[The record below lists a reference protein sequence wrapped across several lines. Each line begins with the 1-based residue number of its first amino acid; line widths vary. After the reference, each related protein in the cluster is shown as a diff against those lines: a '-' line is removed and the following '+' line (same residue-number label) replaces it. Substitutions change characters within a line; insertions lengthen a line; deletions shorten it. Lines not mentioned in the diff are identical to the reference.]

1 MRSREVFA
9 IRPQGV
15 GIDVRNN
22 NVGTKLL
29 DPFQRRHAVR
39 RLVQLIPLVRQR
51 PPDPVAG
58 RLFVIDNQ
66 DLRRILQGLFLSL
79 SHAPKGAK
87 INPVG
92 LPVDADKVRCIFRR
106 IVEGQ
111 IEVHEF
117 EAICSKLSYEEL
129 LLLRELAM
137 QARCAT
143 ITILAERGF
152 PNLTSRP
159 N

>member
-1 MRSREVFA
+1 M
-9 IRPQGV
+9 
-15 GIDVRNN
+15 D
-22 NVGTKLL
+22 
-29 DPFQRRHAVR
+29 
-39 RLVQLIPLVRQR
+39 
-51 PPDPVAG
+51 
-58 RLFVIDNQ
+58 
-66 DLRRILQGLFLSL
+66 
-79 SHAPKGAK
+79 
-87 INPVG
+87 PVG
-92 LPVDADKVRCIFRR
+92 LLVDADKVRCIFRR

-117 EAICSKLSYEEL
+117 EDICSKLSYEEL

-143 ITILAERGF
+143 ITTLAERGF